1 MGQPEQGPTAV
12 LARWA
17 ATVDGAN
24 IPPRVRERTAHLL
37 LDAIASALA
46 GRHGDETGQVE
57 AVVGEIAEGDVATVI
72 GAGRSSRI
80 GAALLNG
87 YQVTAVTVCD
97 VYRPNLCH
105 VTPEIVPPALAAAEG
120 RAATG
125 RDLVTAVAVGLESTT
140 RIGRGI
146 NYAAFRQRGWHS
158 PGVIGAFG
166 GAAAAGRVLG
176 LDPDRMRYAFGLAGA
191 QAAGTFAHW
200 GTPTIKFHQAHGST
214 AGLLA
219 ASLAAQG
226 FRASEEV
233 LAHPD
238 GGVFNAYSDG
248 GTPGAVVAGLG
259 EEWELERISMRLWP
273 AASSI
278 QSVVSAIFDLID
290 AHDLRPDDISRMTI
304 SLSEPTYRMH
314 GEMGWDDK
322 FRALLSTRYAA
333 SVVLHDRACW
343 LDQFE
348 PHRIADPAVRAFAS
362 DRIDVR
368 PDPEIES
375 TGAAVEVERTD
386 GERVAVRRAIPK
398 GDAGDPLSEAEIVD
412 KFRLAAR
419 GILTDASA
427 EEALQLLAAVE
438 ELDDVD
444 RLMASL
450 RVEDAPS
457 RRAPAHAAG
466 TVSQME
472 R

>member
-1 MGQPEQGPTAV
+1 MEQSQLGPTGV

-17 ATVDGAN
+17 ATVDAAD
-24 IPPRVRERTAHLL
+24 IPPRVRRRTAHLL
-37 LDAIASALA
+37 LDTIASALA
-46 GRHGDETGQVE
+46 GRHGDETAQVE
-57 AVVGEIAEGDVATVI
+57 AVAREIADGAVATAI
-72 GAGRSSRI
+72 GAGRLSRI

-105 VTPEIVPPALAAAEG
+105 VTPEIVPPAIAAAEG
-120 RAATG
+120 RAVTG
-125 RDLVTAVAVGLESTT
+125 RDLVTAIAVGLESTT

-146 NYAAFRQRGWHS
+146 HYAAFRQRGWHS

-166 GAAAAGRVLG
+166 GAAAAGRVRG
-176 LDPDRMRYAFGLAGA
+176 LDPDQMRYAFGLAGA

-200 GTPTIKFHQAHGST
+200 GTPTIKFHQAHGSV

-219 ASLAAQG
+219 ATLAGHQ

-238 GGVFNAYSDG
+238 GGIFNAYSDG
-248 GTPGAVVAGLG
+248 GAPEAVVAGLG

-290 AHDLRPDDISRMTI
+290 AHDLRPDDVRRMTI
-304 SLSEPTYRMH
+304 RLSEPTYRMH

-348 PHRIADPAVRAFAS
+348 PDRIADPAVRAFAA
-362 DRIDVR
+362 DRIEVR
-368 PDPEIES
+368 SDPDIQV
-375 TGAAVEVERTD
+375 TGAAVEVERND
-386 GERVAVRRAIPK
+386 GAPVAVRRAVPK
-398 GDAGDPLSEAEIVD
+398 GDSDDPLSEAEIVD
-412 KFRLAAR
+412 KFLLASR
-419 GILTDASA
+419 GTLPDASA
-427 EEALQLLAAVE
+427 TEGLRLLLAVD

-444 RLMASL
+444 RLMALL
-450 RVEDAPS
+450 RVED
-457 RRAPAHAAG
+457 PAQATGGAA
-466 TVSQME
+466 VSPVP
-472 R
+472 